1 MTELDASTLHAPEYW
16 NERYSGR
23 DPVWSGKV
31 NQRLAEQTETM
42 APGAALDIGCGE
54 GGDAVWLAQR
64 GWTVTAVD
72 VSDVVIDKARAH
84 AEQSLPDDVA
94 ARITW
99 QAADVRTWQ
108 PPVHSFDLAS
118 LQYVHLTEPLLGDVQ
133 ARLARSV
140 RTGGVVLIVN
150 HDPLDLQ
157 TTIERPNIPGIM
169 LAAPVIVAQL
179 DTSVWQIEVAQP
191 FPRTTKDREGR
202 QVVLHD
208 TVVRAVRR

>member
-108 PPVHSFDLAS
+108 P
-118 LQYVHLTEPLLGDVQ
+118 
-133 ARLARSV
+133 
-140 RTGGVVLIVN
+140 
-150 HDPLDLQ
+150 
-157 TTIERPNIPGIM
+157 
-169 LAAPVIVAQL
+169 
-179 DTSVWQIEVAQP
+179 
-191 FPRTTKDREGR
+191 
-202 QVVLHD
+202 
-208 TVVRAVRR
+208 